1 MSTAPAMAVVI
12 LTGGASRRMGQDK
25 STLDWHG
32 RPLLGHLIQTA
43 REAGAAEVAV
53 AGPRAPAGVER
64 LDDAVAGHGPLG
76 GILAALRWR
85 PRVLVI
91 ACDMPRLTPALL
103 RHLWEQAAG
112 FDGWTVA
119 ADQPLCA
126 VYSRALLPHLEAAAG
141 DEVARSLSSILA
153 LAPRQDLGSAQLR
166 AAGFPEE
173 LFANLNTPTDY
184 RAAHEGELHDSFGRV
199 IRDLRISLTDRCN
212 YRCVYCRFGTGEE
225 HAEHPLSWPELER
238 LAAIFHRLGIAKYR
252 LTGGEPLLRSGIT
265 EYVRFLSELGAQ
277 DIALTTN
284 GHLLAPRAAELA
296 RAGLRRVTISLDSL
310 DTQKFARITRV
321 ANGLEHV
328 LAAITAAQAAGLT
341 PIKVNVVLLRGYN
354 DDEIESLAAFARERD
369 LVLRFI
375 EFMPLETGSLW
386 KPELVVP
393 MEEVLERI
401 GKVYPLE
408 PLPLRVAETARRF
421 RFRDGA
427 PGQIGIVAPVTSP
440 FCNQC
445 SRIRLTADG
454 KLRTCLFSLREWD
467 LRAALAESDA
477 AAEQLLCRA
486 VYLKEER
493 HHIGEQNFTKPA
505 RGMVQIGG

>member
-1 MSTAPAMAVVI
+1 MSERMAVVI
-12 LTGGASRRMGQDK
+12 LAGGASRRMGSDK
-25 STLDWHG
+25 AALDWHG
-32 RPLLGHLIQTA
+32 RPLLEHLVAVA
-43 REAGAAEVAV
+43 RAAGAGDIAV
-53 AGPRAPAGVER
+53 AGPRAPEGVER
-64 LDDAVAGHGPLG
+64 LEDAVAGHGPLG
-76 GILAALRWR
+76 GILAALRQR
-85 PRVLVI
+85 ERVLVI
-91 ACDMPRLTPALL
+91 ACDMPRLTAPLL
-103 RHLWEQAAG
+103 RHVWERAAG

-126 VYSRALLPHLEAAAG
+126 VYTQSLLPYLEAAAG

-153 LAPRQDLGSAQLR
+153 LAPRQDLGPAELK
-166 AAGFPEE
+166 AAGFSED
-173 LFANLNTPTDY
+173 LFTNLNTPTDY
-184 RAAHEGELHDSFGRV
+184 HAAHAGQLRDSFGRN
-199 IRDLRISLTDRCN
+199 IHDLRISLTDRCN

-238 LAAIFHRLGIAKYR
+238 LAAIFHRLGIAKFR
-252 LTGGEPLLRSGIT
+252 LTGGEPLLRSGVT
-265 EYVRFLSELGAQ
+265 EYVRFLSSLGVE

-284 GHLLAPRAAELA
+284 GHLLAPRAADLA

-310 DTQKFARITRV
+310 DAAKFARITRV
-321 ANGLEHV
+321 ANSLEHV

-341 PIKVNVVLLRGYN
+341 PVKVNVVLLRGYN
-354 DDEIESLAAFARERD
+354 DDEIEALAAFARQRD
-369 LVLRFI
+369 LILRFI

-408 PLPLRVAETARRF
+408 AMPLRHAETARRF

-477 AAEQLLCRA
+477 AAEQLICRA

-493 HHIGEQNFTKPA
+493 HHIGEQDFTKPA